1 MSSWWERRGL
11 RLATTGGP
19 GRVALR
25 GERASLRLERVSV
38 VYGGQTT
45 ALTGLSLRLEPG
57 ERVGFVGPSGAGK
70 TTLLRLLSGTQR
82 PTTGTVLFNSE
93 NLAGLSLRR
102 LREVRRRI
110 GTIHQDLNLVPNLR
124 VLHNVLAGRL
134 GGRSLLG
141 SARLMLFPP
150 WRDVERVHEILEGV
164 GIGDK
169 LYERTDRLSG
179 GQRQRVAVARAL
191 FQEPSVLL
199 ADEPVSSVDPARARE
214 TVELLVEI
222 SRRAGL
228 TLCMSL
234 HNLDLAREFLPRLVG
249 LRNGEAVFDRPI
261 DRLDDEDFHALYKL
275 EPRDPPHA
283 PRIPPIRVV

>member
-1 MSSWWERRGL
+1 MK
-11 RLATTGGP
+11 
-19 GRVALR
+19 GR
-25 GERASLRLERVSV
+25 RASLELEEVSV
-38 VYGGQTT
+38 LFGGQTR
-45 ALTGLSLRLEPG
+45 ALNGLNLRVGPG

-82 PTTGTVLFNSE
+82 PTSGAVRFNSQDIKQ
-93 NLAGLSLRR
+93 LSLGQ

-110 GTIHQDLNLVPNLR
+110 GTIHQDLSLVPNLR

-134 GGRSLLG
+134 GGRSILG

-150 WRDVERVHEILEGV
+150 PQDVERVHEILEMV
-164 GIGDK
+164 GIADK

-214 TVELLVEI
+214 TVELLVDI
-222 SRRAGL
+222 SQRAGL

-234 HNLDLAREFLPRLVG
+234 HNLELAREFLPRLVG
-249 LRNGEAVFDRPI
+249 LRDGVAIFDRPT
-261 DRLDDEDFHALYKL
+261 DRLDDRDFYSLYEL
-275 EPRDPPHA
+275 ENRESTDVAPIPRF
-283 PRIPPIRVV
+283 RVV